1 MFEEIVS
8 NAVKMLILVLW
19 GTIAFIIV
27 GGALWMRE
35 YKKTR

>member
-19 GTIAFIIV
+19 GTIVFIIV
-27 GGALWMRE
+27 GGALWMHS